1 MSKTF
6 SQNEHKILSMLGMC
20 KGFNYNNKHYEIKII
35 GKPTS
40 SSGEPKT
47 DIYIY
52 AESEDDNLEFKIS
65 FKQQNYEFL
74 ENKMSDSR
82 AKEIFGDDWSNI
94 IKTSLNNIGDTF
106 KKKKLIYKAKRGKT
120 PAGSFT
126 LGWKFEL
133 LNVPSGALSG
143 EIVLSYE
150 QLYDVYAGSNLSDDK
165 KNAMVNGN
173 RIPESGVA
181 NCILIDDDYESVDDM
196 ISQIVKMDEYLE
208 GHQKIYF
215 ACKALNYRSLDKKY
229 DGNRPLSV
237 YVKWDIIDGKLSGEP
252 CFDEPLIHRGNEI
265 YNNLIRCLNELG
277 IENTTD
283 ISENNAWSDI
293 VDEEE

>member
-1 MSKTF
+1 
-6 SQNEHKILSMLGMC
+6 
-20 KGFNYNNKHYEIKII
+20 
-35 GKPTS
+35 
-40 SSGEPKT
+40 
-47 DIYIY
+47 
-52 AESEDDNLEFKIS
+52 
-65 FKQQNYEFL
+65 
-74 ENKMSDSR
+74 
-82 AKEIFGDDWSNI
+82 
-94 IKTSLNNIGDTF
+94 
-106 KKKKLIYKAKRGKT
+106 
-120 PAGSFT
+120 
-126 LGWKFEL
+126 
-133 LNVPSGALSG
+133 
-143 EIVLSYE
+143 
-150 QLYDVYAGSNLSDDK
+150 
-165 KNAMVNGN
+165 MVNGN